1 MKKHAWIVLL
11 FLNFALHG
19 IVFPQGFYY
28 KAGAGYNTEWP
39 NEIIAGNAVVNYYL
53 SGLSD
58 TYKNSIPADNYTQTE
73 AVEAKHGSYVN
84 GITLDGAVGYSW
96 KTFGVEVG
104 LSYLPKSSV
113 ESSFIMND
121 YTTTPSYEYNE
132 TITNETSLFTI
143 TPSFVLFT
151 DIGLYGRAGVIF
163 GIPFV
168 NQLYTIED
176 GSTNQIIEGK
186 QTIEEKIEFR
196 GNIAFGFSGAVGM
209 AVGSDAIKFFIEA
222 DFNNLTWAC
231 SRSEITKYTV
241 NGVDELPTMTTN
253 QKVTNYVASYNNNV
267 SSSPNDPSTQLKAYM
282 PLSAF
287 GVKAGIAIGF

>member
-1 MKKHAWIVLL
+1 MKKHTWVVLL

-39 NEIIAGNAVVNYYL
+39 NEIIAENSLTNYYL
-53 SGLSD
+53 NG
-58 TYKNSIPADNYTQTE
+58 NSYSSTE
-73 AVEAKHGSYVN
+73 AESVEIKHGSYVN
-84 GITLDGAVGYSW
+84 GMTLDGAVGYSW

-104 LSYLPKSSV
+104 LSYLPESSV
-113 ESSFIMND
+113 ESSVIIND
-121 YTTTPSYEYNE
+121 YTTTPSYMYKE
-132 TITNETSLFTI
+132 TGTNETSLFTV

-176 GSTNQIIEGK
+176 GWTNEVTQ
-186 QTIEEKIEFR
+186 EKIDFR
-196 GNIAFGFSGAVGM
+196 GNIAFGFSGGVGLAM
-209 AVGSDAIKFFIEA
+209 GSDAIKFFIEA

-241 NGVDELPTMTTN
+241 NGVDELPTMTTS
-253 QKVTNYVASYNNNV
+253 QKVTNYVASYNTT
-267 SSSPNDPSTQLKAYM
+267 SSNPNDPSTHLEAYM